1 MTETQEAKTQIHNSP
16 LVSRLRSQMIRKGL
30 NPKTLAERA
39 KVGRSFVYDI
49 LSGRSCNPT
58 SGKIASIADELG
70 VSMQYLLNGVHSTSS
85 SLQKGWA
92 DIAKISKLQVEST
105 SNNNMVVSIEDHSP
119 AHYFTET
126 WIRETIESAP
136 ENIRSMRIS
145 CDSMQPS
152 LQADDYIL
160 IDTSKKNINPP
171 GIFVIFDGVSLKARR
186 LEMLSLNKILVRAD
200 NNRYSQYEATPQ
212 EIHIIGKMIWLG
224 RKF

>member
-1 MTETQEAKTQIHNSP
+1 MTKIQEANTQIHNSP

-92 DIAKISKLQVEST
+92 DIAKISKIQVENT
-105 SNNNMVVSIEDHSP
+105 IDSNIVVSTDDHNP
-119 AHYFTET
+119 AYYFTEA
-126 WIRETIESAP
+126 WIRETIESTP
-136 ENIRSMRIS
+136 ENVRSLRIS
-145 CDSMQPS
+145 CDSMQPC
-152 LQADDYIL
+152 LKADDYIL
-160 IDTSKKNINPP
+160 IDTTKRNVNPP
-171 GIFVIFDGVSLKARR
+171 GVFVIFDGVSLKARR
-186 LEMLSLNKILVRAD
+186 LEMLSPTKILVRAD
-200 NNRYSQYEATPQ
+200 NKSYGQYEAAPQ
-212 EIHIIGKMIWLG
+212 DINIIGKMIWLG
-224 RKF
+224 RSF

>member
-1 MTETQEAKTQIHNSP
+1 MTKTQEARTQTHNSP
-16 LVSRLRSQMIRKGL
+16 LVTRLRSQMIRKGL

-39 KVGRSFVYDI
+39 NVGRSFVYDI

-85 SLQKGWA
+85 NIQRGWA
-92 DIAKISKLQVEST
+92 DIAKISKLQVENT
-105 SNNNMVVSIEDHSP
+105 ADKNIVVSIEDHNP
-119 AHYFTET
+119 THYFTET

-136 ENIRSMRIS
+136 ENIRSLRIS

-160 IDTSKKNINPP
+160 IDTSKKNISPP

-186 LEMLSLNKILVRAD
+186 LEMLSPGKILVRAD
-200 NNRYSQYEATPQ
+200 NNSYSQYETTPQ
-212 EIHIIGKMIWLG
+212 EINIIGKMIWLG